1 MILYLLNLVLNKV
14 LFLIHVYLFQYYR
27 KWIFS
32 PNHPCSREHFPHLSV
47 TGNWIWEVCRSCR
60 SWAVKQNGWNWT
72 RLKEKKENCIH
83 HSRFR
88 QTEKS
93 VHFVLFRQTKSTNC
107 SHAMQRQ
114 DTEDVQKSTSK
125 WDKYILQPSSAQQ
138 LNDILHKTW
147 LCSMRY
153 PLEVAFW
160 KCCCSSW
167 WRKV

>member
-114 DTEDVQKSTSK
+114 DTEDVQKSTIVSE
-125 WDKYILQPSSAQQ
+125 INTSCSLRLPNSSMTFCTE
-138 LNDILHKTW
+138 LDYVPCDIL
-147 LCSMRY
+147 
-153 PLEVAFW
+153 
-160 KCCCSSW
+160 
-167 WRKV
+167 